1 MDDFT
6 ILREEILRHGWQDV
20 LLDIEAMKD
29 PLDRAIERHTFF
41 EVIKTLPIELN
52 GVDGIDTVL
61 LAQQIIKV

>member
-20 LLDIEAMKD
+20 LLDIEAMTD
-29 PLDRAIERHTFF
+29 PIDRAIERHGFF

-61 LAQQIIKV
+61 LAEQLIKN